1 MGRSSYDRYLEREAQ
16 EWLDYYNNPEE
27 CDDDSYSVPVD
38 ENDTTD
44 EIFRK
49 LGRQILRSNK
59 KRKIKKMKRI
69 KHYET

>member
-27 CDDDSYSVPVD
+27 CDDSYSVPVD

-59 KRKIKKMKRI
+59 KRKIKKMK
-69 KHYET
+69 KD

>member
-1 MGRSSYDRYLEREAQ
+1 MGRSSYDCYLEREAQ

-59 KRKIKKMKRI
+59 KRKTKKMK
-69 KHYET
+69 KD

>member
-1 MGRSSYDRYLEREAQ
+1 MFKFVQVLTY
-16 EWLDYYNNPEE
+16 
-27 CDDDSYSVPVD
+27 CDDDSYGVPVD

-59 KRKIKKMKRI
+59 KRKIKKMK
-69 KHYET
+69 KD